1 MKIIKVFCY
10 TFIFVKNKIECCS
23 ILFHSYTRSIGANTK
38 SKVLLKHKKH
48 QCSTTQSCFQSL
60 LRVRKNKKR
69 EIDRERRSIYRVLEF
84 GPKAFSMH

>member
-1 MKIIKVFCY
+1 MVALY
-10 TFIFVKNKIECCS
+10 YFVLN
-23 ILFHSYTRSIGANTK
+23 SYSTRSIWANTK

-69 EIDRERRSIYRVLEF
+69 EIERERSIYIVLEF
-84 GPKAFSMH
+84 GPKAFSMHY

>member
-1 MKIIKVFCY
+1 MLLY
-10 TFIFVKNKIECCS
+10 TRYFFLIS
-23 ILFHSYTRSIGANTK
+23 TRSIWANTK

-69 EIDRERRSIYRVLEF
+69 EIEREEVEVYIVLEF
-84 GPKAFSMH
+84 GPKAFSMHY